1 MRESCEFKSM
11 STAQS
16 VQTMAKASNSASV
29 RASTRE
35 RGFVIQEPQEP
46 VREVVMGVPLK
57 EEKDA
62 SKRFTEWQ
70 LVRHDNARM
79 RPADLGPFVG
89 QSHEIFYVERQNG
102 ATLSCGKAELSGIRG
117 GSVAGFFGRRTITPP
132 VSENRCQERID
143 VFIEIELYRRD
154 LMVSSRLA
162 ARSCSI
168 SARLS

>member
-1 MRESCEFKSM
+1 M
-11 STAQS
+11 SVFES

-35 RGFVIQEPQEP
+35 RGFVVLEPQKP
-46 VREVVMGVPLK
+46 VRQVVIGVALK

-62 SKRFTEWQ
+62 SKQFTEWQ

-79 RPADLGPFVG
+79 RPADRGPFVG
-89 QSHEIFYVERQNG
+89 QSYEISHVERQNDS
-102 ATLSCGKAELSGIRG
+102 ALFRGKPELSGIRG
-117 GSVAGFFGRRTITPP
+117 GSMDGFFGRHTVNPP
-132 VSENRCQERID
+132 VSEDRRQERID